1 MVKLH
6 YFSPMEAFIIQLKT
20 ALVLSVIFAFP
31 YIIYRIKKFI
41 LPALYEHERKFLF
54 RIIFLSSSLF
64 IIGALFCVFMILPLI
79 MNFSAGFMT
88 ENLEA
93 TLGLNNFIS
102 LASGLILAFGAM
114 FQFPLFVVVLVKFN
128 IIEAK
133 TIEHLRPYIIVFI
146 LILAAI
152 FTPPD
157 IVSQLML
164 FIPTWLLFEAGLIA
178 SKLIENK
185 TKDPE

>member
-1 MVKLH
+1 
-6 YFSPMEAFIIQLKT
+6 
-20 ALVLSVIFAFP
+20 
-31 YIIYRIKKFI
+31 
-41 LPALYEHERKFLF
+41 
-54 RIIFLSSSLF
+54 
-64 IIGALFCVFMILPLI
+64 

-88 ENLEA
+88 KNLEA

-114 FQFPLFVVVLVKFN
+114 FQFPLFVFVLVKFN
-128 IIEAK
+128 IIETK

>member
-1 MVKLH
+1 MGIVEFLKNSSCEEIEEFCARRFGENLQ
-6 YFSPMEAFIIQLKT
+6 FFEANYPNL
-20 ALVLSVIFAFP
+20 
-31 YIIYRIKKFI
+31 
-41 LPALYEHERKFLF
+41 
-54 RIIFLSSSLF
+54 
-64 IIGALFCVFMILPLI
+64 
-79 MNFSAGFMT
+79 FSA
-88 ENLEA
+88 L
-93 TLGLNNFIS
+93 
-102 LASGLILAFGAM
+102 
-114 FQFPLFVVVLVKFN
+114 QQPLRDYQLYIGKEGIN
-128 IIEAK
+128 IIETK

>member
-1 MVKLH
+1 MN
-6 YFSPMEAFIIQLKT
+6 FIT
-20 ALVLSVIFAFP
+20 FLVSFIFFYRCLMFKGRFNLSFF
-31 YIIYRIKKFI
+31 K
-41 LPALYEHERKFLF
+41 
-54 RIIFLSSSLF
+54 
-64 IIGALFCVFMILPLI
+64 FCVFMILPLI

-114 FQFPLFVVVLVKFN
+114 FQFPLFVIILVKFN
-128 IIEAK
+128 IIETK